1 MVLDILGVIKRL
13 FSLSSYNLTFQLFIL
28 NLVILFLGLVFLS
41 YFNYYLIQ
49 NDKFIDNR
57 DQAIKLNLSNIT
69 KYLENTSILRVP
81 IFQYDYRCRYLQD
94 IDAYKESCNLVDNTN
109 PIELS
114 EPELEKFTTEQF
126 IFQNFGD
133 KDFNTIIYNEN
144 WIKIA
149 DSSNLFLSTDVA
161 EVNLSETIE
170 NIVDFP
176 NFFENI
182 YINNFNHIN
191 NYILVNKFNKNLDK
205 NVHEIILI
213 IDTIK
218 DKQQLV
224 KTFKDEDNNIT
235 RILTAPI
242 IQDNKV
248 YGVVL
253 IKYKLLINN
262 NELARQSLNF
272 FNFFLLFILV
282 TILLS
287 FIFLRGLITPLKQLT
302 KITVLERDKTNKKKL
317 IYPLRT
323 DEIGILSTQI
333 QLMSNELKS
342 QINQLEKFS
351 SDVAHELKNPLTA
364 IKSSIELLTSKNLS
378 EENKTILMHNFNK
391 DIDRMN
397 KLISDIS
404 YFSKTIAEIETENF
418 ELINVN
424 KFLKENFSK
433 HTTNKKNIKIL
444 LQTDNNK
451 NLVLL
456 NKDKFLQVILNLI
469 DNSISIAENNSN
481 ILITSNKKNE
491 NSVEIRIY
499 DQGKGIDF
507 KEKNKIFNRFY
518 TDRID
523 DRDQHSG
530 LGLSISYEIIN
541 SFNGSIELTESDNL
555 NFSGACFLIKL
566 PLKNGNNHKGYNN
579 ERRFQS

>member
-1 MVLDILGVIKRL
+1 MALDILGVIKRL
-13 FSLSSYNLTFQLFIL
+13 FSLSSYNLTFQLIIL
-28 NLVILFLGLVFLS
+28 NLIIVFLGLVFLS
-41 YFNYYLIQ
+41 YFNFNLIQ
-49 NDKFIDNR
+49 NNKFIDNR
-57 DQAIKLNLSNIT
+57 DQSIRLNLSNIT

-94 IDAYKESCNLVDNTN
+94 IEAYKESCDLADNIN

-149 DSSNLFLSTDVA
+149 DSSNLFLSTDV
-161 EVNLSETIE
+161 EEIDLSETRE
-170 NIVDFP
+170 NIADFS
-176 NFFENI
+176 NLFEKI
-182 YINNFNHIN
+182 YINNFNYIN
-191 NYILVNKFNKNLDK
+191 NYILKNKFTKNLDK

-218 DKQQLV
+218 EKQKLV
-224 KTFKDEDNNIT
+224 KTFEDENNDIT
-235 RILTAPI
+235 RILTSPI
-242 IQDNKV
+242 IQDNNV

-253 IKYKLLINN
+253 IKYKLLLNN

-272 FNFFLLFILV
+272 FNFFLLFIVV

-287 FIFLRGLITPLKQLT
+287 FIFLRGLITPLRQIT

-317 IYPLRT
+317 IYPLRS
-323 DEIGILSTQI
+323 DEIGILSNQI

-364 IKSSIELLTSKNLS
+364 IKSSIELLTSKNITN
-378 EENKTILMHNFNK
+378 ENRTKVMNNFNK

-397 KLISDIS
+397 RLISDIS
-404 YFSKTIAEIETENF
+404 HFSKTIAEIEIENF
-418 ELINVN
+418 ELTNVN
-424 KFLKENFSK
+424 KFLKENFSEK
-433 HTTNKKNIKIL
+433 STNKKNIKIL

-469 DNSISIAENNSN
+469 DNSISIAKNNSN

-491 NSVEIRIY
+491 NCVEIKIY
-499 DQGKGIDF
+499 DQGKGIDLR
-507 KEKNKIFNRFY
+507 EKNKIFDRFY
-518 TDRID
+518 TDRIV

-541 SFNGSIELTESDNL
+541 SFNGSIELTESDKL
-555 NFSGACFLIKL
+555 DFRGACFLIKL
-566 PLKNGNNHKGYNN
+566 PLK
-579 ERRFQS
+579 S

>member
-13 FSLSSYNLTFQLFIL
+13 FSFSSYNLTFQLIIL
-28 NLVILFLGLVFLS
+28 NLIIVFFGLVFLS
-41 YFNYYLIQ
+41 YFNFNLIQ
-49 NDKFIDNR
+49 NNKFIDNR
-57 DQAIKLNLSNIT
+57 DQSIRLNLSNIT

-94 IDAYKESCNLVDNTN
+94 IEAYKESCNLADNTN

-133 KDFNTIIYNEN
+133 KDFNTVIYNEN

-149 DSSNLFLSTDVA
+149 DSSNLFLSTDV
-161 EVNLSETIE
+161 EEIDLSETPQ
-170 NIVDFP
+170 NIVDFS
-176 NFFENI
+176 NFFEKI

-191 NYILVNKFNKNLDK
+191 NYILTNKFNKNLDK

-218 DKQQLV
+218 EKQKLV
-224 KTFKDEDNNIT
+224 KTFEDENNDIT
-235 RILTAPI
+235 RIVTSPI
-242 IQDNKV
+242 IQDKNV

-253 IKYKLLINN
+253 IKYKLLLNN

-272 FNFFLLFILV
+272 FKFFLLFIVV

-287 FIFLRGLITPLKQLT
+287 FIFLRGLITPLRQLT

-317 IYPLRT
+317 IYPLRS
-323 DEIGILSTQI
+323 DEIGILSNQI

-364 IKSSIELLTSKNLS
+364 IKSSIELLTSKKITK
-378 EENKTILMHNFNK
+378 ENRSKLINNFNK

-404 YFSKTIAEIETENF
+404 HFSKTIAEIEIENF
-418 ELINVN
+418 ELTNVN
-424 KFLKENFSK
+424 KFLQENFGEKSA
-433 HTTNKKNIKIL
+433 NKKNIKIL
-444 LQTDNNK
+444 LQTDTNK

-469 DNSISIAENNSN
+469 DNSISIAKNNSN

-491 NSVEIRIY
+491 NCVEIKIY
-499 DQGKGIDF
+499 DQGKGIDL
-507 KEKNKIFNRFY
+507 KEKNKIFGRFY
-518 TDRID
+518 TDRIV

-541 SFNGSIELTESDNL
+541 SFNGSIELTESDKL
-555 NFSGACFLIKL
+555 GFRGACFLIKL
-566 PLKNGNNHKGYNN
+566 PLKSQNNRKGI
-579 ERRFQS
+579 Q

>member
-13 FSLSSYNLTFQLFIL
+13 FVLSSYNLTFQLIIL
-28 NLVILFLGLVFLS
+28 NLIILFLGLVFLG
-41 YFNYYLIQ
+41 YFNFNLIQ
-49 NDKFIDNR
+49 NSKFIENR
-57 DQAIKLNLSNIT
+57 DQSIKLNLSNT
-69 KYLENTSILRVP
+69 AKYLENTSILRVP
-81 IFQYDYRCRYLQD
+81 IFQYDYRCRYLED
-94 IDAYKESCNLVDNTN
+94 IDTYKESCDIADNTN

-126 IFQNFGD
+126 IFQNFSD
-133 KDFNTIIYNEN
+133 KDFNISIYNEN
-144 WIKIA
+144 LIKIV
-149 DSSNLFLSTDVA
+149 DSSNSFVSTDV
-161 EVNLSETIE
+161 EEINLYETSE
-170 NIVDFP
+170 NIVGFFD
-176 NFFENI
+176 FFENI

-191 NYILVNKFNKNLDK
+191 NSIIANKFSKNLDK
-205 NVHEIILI
+205 NVHEITLI

-218 DKQQLV
+218 IKQQLV
-224 KTFKDEDNNIT
+224 KTFKDDNNILN
-235 RILTAPI
+235 RILTSPI
-242 IQDNKV
+242 IEDNKV

-253 IKYKLLINN
+253 IKYKLIINN

-287 FIFLRGLITPLKQLT
+287 FIFLRGLISPLKQLT

-317 IYPLRT
+317 IYPLRL
-323 DEIGILSTQI
+323 DEIGILSNQI
-333 QLMSNELKS
+333 QLMSKELKS

-364 IKSSIELLTSKNLS
+364 IKSSIELLTSKNIS
-378 EENKTILMHNFNK
+378 EKNRSKLMNNFNK

-404 YFSKTIAEIETENF
+404 HFSKTIAEIEIENF
-418 ELINVN
+418 ELINLN
-424 KFLKENFSK
+424 KFLKEYFSEYSS
-433 HTTNKKNIKIL
+433 NNKNIQIL
-444 LQTDNNK
+444 IQTDNNN

-456 NKDKFLQVILNLI
+456 NKDKFLQVIINLI
-469 DNSISIAENNSN
+469 DNSISVAENNSN

-491 NSVEIRIY
+491 NCVEIKIY
-499 DQGKGIDF
+499 DQGKGIDL
-507 KEKNKIFNRFY
+507 KDKNKIFERFY

-541 SFNGSIELTESDNL
+541 SFNGSIELTESDKL
-555 NFSGACFLIKL
+555 DFRGACFLVKL
-566 PLKNGNNHKGYNN
+566 PLKSKNNHK
-579 ERRFQS
+579 RIQS

>member
-1 MVLDILGVIKRL
+1 MIKRL
-13 FSLSSYNLTFQLFIL
+13 FSLSSYNLTFQLIIL
-28 NLVILFLGLVFLS
+28 NLIIVFLGLVFLS
-41 YFNYYLIQ
+41 YFNFNLIQ
-49 NDKFIDNR
+49 NNKFIDNR
-57 DQAIKLNLSNIT
+57 DQSIRLNLSNIT

-94 IDAYKESCNLVDNTN
+94 IEAYKESCDLADNIN

-149 DSSNLFLSTDVA
+149 DSSNLFLSTDV
-161 EVNLSETIE
+161 EEIDLSETRE
-170 NIVDFP
+170 NIADFS
-176 NFFENI
+176 NLFEKI
-182 YINNFNHIN
+182 YINNFNYIN
-191 NYILVNKFNKNLDK
+191 NYILKNKFTKNLDK

-218 DKQQLV
+218 EKQKLV
-224 KTFKDEDNNIT
+224 KTFEDENNDIT
-235 RILTAPI
+235 RILTSPI
-242 IQDNKV
+242 IQDNNV

-253 IKYKLLINN
+253 IKYKLLLNN

-272 FNFFLLFILV
+272 FNFFLLFIVV

-287 FIFLRGLITPLKQLT
+287 FIFLRGLIIPLRLLT

-317 IYPLRT
+317 IYPLRS
-323 DEIGILSTQI
+323 DEIGILSNQI

-364 IKSSIELLTSKNLS
+364 IKSSIELLTSKNITN
-378 EENKTILMHNFNK
+378 ENRNKVMNNFNK

-397 KLISDIS
+397 RLISDIS
-404 YFSKTIAEIETENF
+404 HFSKTIAEIEIENF
-418 ELINVN
+418 ELTNVN
-424 KFLKENFSK
+424 KFLKENFSEK
-433 HTTNKKNIKIL
+433 STNKKNIKIL

-469 DNSISIAENNSN
+469 DNSISIAKNNSN
-481 ILITSNKKNE
+481 ILITSNKRNE
-491 NSVEIRIY
+491 NCVEIKIY

-507 KEKNKIFNRFY
+507 KEKNKIFDRFY

-523 DRDQHSG
+523 DRDKHSG

-541 SFNGSIELTESDNL
+541 SFNGSIELTESDKL
-555 NFSGACFLIKL
+555 DFRGACFLIKL
-566 PLKNGNNHKGYNN
+566 PLKSQNNHKGI
-579 ERRFQS
+579 QS

>member
-1 MVLDILGVIKRL
+1 MALDILGVIKRL
-13 FSLSSYNLTFQLFIL
+13 FTLSSYNLTFQLIII
-28 NLVILFLGLVFLS
+28 NLIIVFLGLVFLS
-41 YFNYYLIQ
+41 YFNFNLIQ
-49 NDKFIDNR
+49 NNKFIDDR
-57 DQAIKLNLSNIT
+57 DQSIRLNLSNIT

-94 IDAYKESCNLVDNTN
+94 IEAYKESCDLADNIN

-149 DSSNLFLSTDVA
+149 DSSNLFLSTDV
-161 EVNLSETIE
+161 EEIDLSETRE
-170 NIVDFP
+170 NIADFS
-176 NFFENI
+176 NLFEKI
-182 YINNFNHIN
+182 YINNFNYIN
-191 NYILVNKFNKNLDK
+191 KYILKNKFNKNLDK
-205 NVHEIILI
+205 NVHEIILV

-218 DKQQLV
+218 EKQKLV
-224 KTFKDEDNNIT
+224 KTFEDENNDIT
-235 RILTAPI
+235 RILTSPI
-242 IQDNKV
+242 IQDNNV

-253 IKYKLLINN
+253 IKYKLLLNN

-272 FNFFLLFILV
+272 FNFFLLFIVV

-287 FIFLRGLITPLKQLT
+287 FIFLRGLITPIRQIT

-317 IYPLRT
+317 IYPLRS
-323 DEIGILSTQI
+323 DEIGILSNQI

-364 IKSSIELLTSKNLS
+364 IKSSIELLTSKNIAN
-378 EENKTILMHNFNK
+378 ENRTKVMNNFNK

-397 KLISDIS
+397 RLISDIS
-404 YFSKTIAEIETENF
+404 HFSKTIAEIEIENF
-418 ELINVN
+418 ELTNVN
-424 KFLKENFSK
+424 KFLKENFSEK
-433 HTTNKKNIKIL
+433 STNKKNIKIL

-469 DNSISIAENNSN
+469 DNSISIAKNNSN

-491 NSVEIRIY
+491 NCVEIKIY
-499 DQGKGIDF
+499 DQGKGIDL
-507 KEKNKIFNRFY
+507 KEKNKIFDRFY

-523 DRDQHSG
+523 DRDKHSG

-541 SFNGSIELTESDNL
+541 SFNGSIELTESDKL
-555 NFSGACFLIKL
+555 DFRGACFLIKL
-566 PLKNGNNHKGYNN
+566 PLK
-579 ERRFQS
+579 S

>member
-1 MVLDILGVIKRL
+1 MALDILGVIKRL
-13 FSLSSYNLTFQLFIL
+13 FTLSSYNLTFQLIII
-28 NLVILFLGLVFLS
+28 NLIIVFLGLVFLS
-41 YFNYYLIQ
+41 YFNFNLIQ
-49 NDKFIDNR
+49 NNKFIDDR
-57 DQAIKLNLSNIT
+57 DQSIRLNLSNIT

-94 IDAYKESCNLVDNTN
+94 IEAYNESCDLADNIN

-149 DSSNLFLSTDVA
+149 DSSNLFLSTDV
-161 EVNLSETIE
+161 EEIDLSETRE
-170 NIVDFP
+170 NIADFS
-176 NFFENI
+176 NLFEKI
-182 YINNFNHIN
+182 YINNFNYIN
-191 NYILVNKFNKNLDK
+191 NYILKNKFNKNLDK
-205 NVHEIILI
+205 NVHEIILV

-218 DKQQLV
+218 EKQKLV
-224 KTFKDEDNNIT
+224 KTFEDENNDIT
-235 RILTAPI
+235 RILTSPI
-242 IQDNKV
+242 IQDNNV

-253 IKYKLLINN
+253 IKYKLLLNN

-287 FIFLRGLITPLKQLT
+287 FIFLRGLITPIRQIT

-317 IYPLRT
+317 IYPLRS
-323 DEIGILSTQI
+323 DEIGILSNQI

-364 IKSSIELLTSKNLS
+364 IKSSIELLTSKNITN
-378 EENKTILMHNFNK
+378 ENRTKVMNNFNK

-397 KLISDIS
+397 RLISDIS
-404 YFSKTIAEIETENF
+404 HFSKTIAEIEIENF
-418 ELINVN
+418 ELTNVN
-424 KFLKENFSK
+424 KFLKENFSEK
-433 HTTNKKNIKIL
+433 STNKKNIKIL

-469 DNSISIAENNSN
+469 DNSISIAKNNSN

-491 NSVEIRIY
+491 NCVEIKIY
-499 DQGKGIDF
+499 DQGKGIDL
-507 KEKNKIFNRFY
+507 KEKNKIFDRFY

-523 DRDQHSG
+523 DRDKHSG

-541 SFNGSIELTESDNL
+541 SFNGSVELTESDKL
-555 NFSGACFLIKL
+555 DFRGACFLIKL
-566 PLKNGNNHKGYNN
+566 PLK
-579 ERRFQS
+579 S

>member
-13 FSLSSYNLTFQLFIL
+13 FSLSSYNLTFQLIIL
-28 NLVILFLGLVFLS
+28 NLIIVFLGLVFLS
-41 YFNYYLIQ
+41 YFNFNLIQ
-49 NDKFIDNR
+49 NNKFIDNR
-57 DQAIKLNLSNIT
+57 DQSIRLNLSNIT

-94 IDAYKESCNLVDNTN
+94 IEAYKESCDLADNIN

-149 DSSNLFLSTDVA
+149 DSSNLFLSTDV
-161 EVNLSETIE
+161 EEIDLSETRE
-170 NIVDFP
+170 NIADFS
-176 NFFENI
+176 NLFEKI
-182 YINNFNHIN
+182 YINNFNYIN
-191 NYILVNKFNKNLDK
+191 NYILKNKFTKNLDK

-218 DKQQLV
+218 EKQKLV
-224 KTFKDEDNNIT
+224 KTFEDENNDIT
-235 RILTAPI
+235 RILTSPI
-242 IQDNKV
+242 IQDNNV

-253 IKYKLLINN
+253 IKYKLLLNN

-272 FNFFLLFILV
+272 FNFFLLFIVV

-287 FIFLRGLITPLKQLT
+287 FIFLRGLITPLRQLT

-317 IYPLRT
+317 IYPLRS
-323 DEIGILSTQI
+323 DEIGILSNQI

-364 IKSSIELLTSKNLS
+364 IKSSIELLTSKNITN
-378 EENKTILMHNFNK
+378 ENRTKVMNNFNK

-397 KLISDIS
+397 RLISDIS
-404 YFSKTIAEIETENF
+404 HFSKTIAEIEIENF
-418 ELINVN
+418 ELTNVN
-424 KFLKENFSK
+424 KFLKENFSEK
-433 HTTNKKNIKIL
+433 STNKKNIKIL

-469 DNSISIAENNSN
+469 DNSISIAKNNSN

-491 NSVEIRIY
+491 NCVEIKIY
-499 DQGKGIDF
+499 DQGKGIDLR
-507 KEKNKIFNRFY
+507 EKNKIFDRFY
-518 TDRID
+518 TDRIV

-541 SFNGSIELTESDNL
+541 SFNGSIELTESDKL
-555 NFSGACFLIKL
+555 DFRGACFLIKL
-566 PLKNGNNHKGYNN
+566 PLK
-579 ERRFQS
+579 S

>member
-13 FSLSSYNLTFQLFIL
+13 FTLSSYNLTFQLIII
-28 NLVILFLGLVFLS
+28 NLIIVFLGLVFLS
-41 YFNYYLIQ
+41 YFNFNLIQ
-49 NDKFIDNR
+49 NNKFIDNR
-57 DQAIKLNLSNIT
+57 DQSIRLNLSNIT

-94 IDAYKESCNLVDNTN
+94 IEAYKESCDLADNIN

-149 DSSNLFLSTDVA
+149 DSSNLFLSTDV
-161 EVNLSETIE
+161 EEIDLSETRE
-170 NIVDFP
+170 NIVDFS
-176 NFFENI
+176 NFLEKI
-182 YINNFNHIN
+182 YINNFNYIN
-191 NYILVNKFNKNLDK
+191 NYILENKFTKNLDK

-218 DKQQLV
+218 EKQKLV
-224 KTFKDEDNNIT
+224 KTFEDENNDIT
-235 RILTAPI
+235 RILTSPI
-242 IQDNKV
+242 IQDNNV

-253 IKYKLLINN
+253 IKYKLLLNN

-287 FIFLRGLITPLKQLT
+287 FIFLRGLITPLRQLT

-317 IYPLRT
+317 IYPLRS
-323 DEIGILSTQI
+323 DEIGILSNQI

-364 IKSSIELLTSKNLS
+364 IKSSIELLTSKNITN
-378 EENKTILMHNFNK
+378 ENRTKVMNNFNK

-397 KLISDIS
+397 RLISDIS
-404 YFSKTIAEIETENF
+404 HFSKTIAEIEIENF
-418 ELINVN
+418 ELTNIN
-424 KFLKENFSK
+424 KFLKENFGEKS
-433 HTTNKKNIKIL
+433 TNKKNIKIL

-469 DNSISIAENNSN
+469 DNSISIAKNNSN
-481 ILITSNKKNE
+481 ILITSNKRNE
-491 NSVEIRIY
+491 NCVEIKIY

-507 KEKNKIFNRFY
+507 KEKNKIFDRFY

-523 DRDQHSG
+523 DRDKHSG

-541 SFNGSIELTESDNL
+541 SFNGSIELTESDKL
-555 NFSGACFLIKL
+555 DFRGACFLIKL
-566 PLKNGNNHKGYNN
+566 PLKK
-579 ERRFQS
+579 SK

>member
-13 FSLSSYNLTFQLFIL
+13 FSLSSYNLTFQLIIL
-28 NLVILFLGLVFLS
+28 NLIIVFLGLVFLS
-41 YFNYYLIQ
+41 YFNFNLIQ
-49 NDKFIDNR
+49 NNKFIDNR
-57 DQAIKLNLSNIT
+57 DQSIRLNLSNIT

-94 IDAYKESCNLVDNTN
+94 IEAYKESCDLADNIN

-149 DSSNLFLSTDVA
+149 DSSNLFLSTDV
-161 EVNLSETIE
+161 EEIDLSETLE
-170 NIVDFP
+170 NIADFS
-176 NFFENI
+176 NFFEKI
-182 YINNFNHIN
+182 YINNFNYIN
-191 NYILVNKFNKNLDK
+191 NYILKNKFTKNLDK

-218 DKQQLV
+218 EKQKLV
-224 KTFKDEDNNIT
+224 KTFEDENNDIT
-235 RILTAPI
+235 RILTSPI
-242 IQDNKV
+242 IQDNNV

-253 IKYKLLINN
+253 IKYKLLLNN

-287 FIFLRGLITPLKQLT
+287 FIFLRGLITPLRQIT

-317 IYPLRT
+317 IYPLRS
-323 DEIGILSTQI
+323 DEIGILSNQI

-364 IKSSIELLTSKNLS
+364 IKSSIELLTSKNITKEDRS
-378 EENKTILMHNFNK
+378 KLMNNFNK

-404 YFSKTIAEIETENF
+404 HFSKTIAEIEIENF
-418 ELINVN
+418 ELTNVN
-424 KFLKENFSK
+424 KFLKENFSEK
-433 HTTNKKNIKIL
+433 STNKKNIKIL

-469 DNSISIAENNSN
+469 DNSISIAKNNSN

-491 NSVEIRIY
+491 NCVEIKIY
-499 DQGKGIDF
+499 DQGKGIDL
-507 KEKNKIFNRFY
+507 KEKNKIFDRFY

-523 DRDQHSG
+523 DRDKHSG

-541 SFNGSIELTESDNL
+541 SFNGSIELTESDKL
-555 NFSGACFLIKL
+555 DFRGACFLIKL
-566 PLKNGNNHKGYNN
+566 PLK
-579 ERRFQS
+579 S

>member
-1 MVLDILGVIKRL
+1 MALDILGVIKRL
-13 FSLSSYNLTFQLFIL
+13 FNLSSYNLTFQLIIL
-28 NLVILFLGLVFLS
+28 NLIIVFLGLVFLS
-41 YFNYYLIQ
+41 YFNFNLIQ
-49 NDKFIDNR
+49 NNKFIDNR
-57 DQAIKLNLSNIT
+57 DQTIRLNLSNIA

-94 IDAYKESCNLVDNTN
+94 IDTYKESCNLVDNTN

-149 DSSNLFLSTDVA
+149 DSTNLFLRTDV
-161 EVNLSETIE
+161 EEINLSETSE

-182 YINNFNHIN
+182 YINNFNRIN
-191 NYILVNKFNKNLDK
+191 NYILANKFNKNLDK

-213 IDTIK
+213 IETIK

-224 KTFKDEDNNIT
+224 KSFRDENNDIT
-235 RILTAPI
+235 KILTAPI

-287 FIFLRGLITPLKQLT
+287 FIFLRSLITPLKQLT
-302 KITVLERDKTNKKKL
+302 KITVLERDKTNKNKL
-317 IYPLRT
+317 MYPVRL
-323 DEIGILSTQI
+323 DEIGILSNQI

-364 IKSSIELLTSKNLS
+364 IKSSIELLTSKNMNEKNRLTLI
-378 EENKTILMHNFNK
+378 NNFNK

-404 YFSKTIAEIETENF
+404 HFSKTIAEIEIENF

-424 KFLKENFSK
+424 KFLKENFGEHS
-433 HTTNKKNIKIL
+433 TNKKNIKIFT
-444 LQTDNNK
+444 QTDNNK

-456 NKDKFLQVILNLI
+456 NKDKFLQVMLNLI
-469 DNSISIAENNSN
+469 DNSISIAQNNSN
-481 ILITSNKKNE
+481 VLITSNKKNE
-491 NSVEIRIY
+491 NCVEIKIY
-499 DQGKGIDF
+499 DQGMGIDL
-507 KEKNKIFNRFY
+507 KEKNKIFDRFY
-518 TDRID
+518 TDRIN

-555 NFSGACFLIKL
+555 NFSGACFLVKL
-566 PLKNGNNHKGYNN
+566 PLKK
-579 ERRFQS
+579 

>member
-1 MVLDILGVIKRL
+1 MALDILGVIKRL
-13 FSLSSYNLTFQLFIL
+13 FTLSSYNLTFQLIII
-28 NLVILFLGLVFLS
+28 NLIIVFLGLVFLS
-41 YFNYYLIQ
+41 YFNFNLIQ
-49 NDKFIDNR
+49 NNKFIDNR
-57 DQAIKLNLSNIT
+57 DQSIRLNLSNIT

-94 IDAYKESCNLVDNTN
+94 IEAYKESCDLADNIN

-149 DSSNLFLSTDVA
+149 DSSNLFLSTDV
-161 EVNLSETIE
+161 EEIDLSETRE
-170 NIVDFP
+170 NIADFS
-176 NFFENI
+176 NLFEKI
-182 YINNFNHIN
+182 YINNFNYIN
-191 NYILVNKFNKNLDK
+191 NYILKNKFTKNLDK

-218 DKQQLV
+218 EKQKLV
-224 KTFKDEDNNIT
+224 KTFEDENNDIT
-235 RILTAPI
+235 RILTSPI
-242 IQDNKV
+242 IQDNNV

-253 IKYKLLINN
+253 IKYKLLLNN

-272 FNFFLLFILV
+272 FNFFLLFIVV

-287 FIFLRGLITPLKQLT
+287 FIFLRGLITPLRQIT

-317 IYPLRT
+317 IYPLRS
-323 DEIGILSTQI
+323 DEIGILSNQI

-364 IKSSIELLTSKNLS
+364 IKSSIELLTSKNITN
-378 EENKTILMHNFNK
+378 ENRTKVMNNFNK

-397 KLISDIS
+397 RLISDIS
-404 YFSKTIAEIETENF
+404 HFSKTIAEIEIENF
-418 ELINVN
+418 ELTNVN
-424 KFLKENFSK
+424 KFLKENFGEKS
-433 HTTNKKNIKIL
+433 TNKKNIKIL

-469 DNSISIAENNSN
+469 DNSISIAKNNSN
-481 ILITSNKKNE
+481 ILITSNKRNE
-491 NSVEIRIY
+491 NCVEIKIY

-507 KEKNKIFNRFY
+507 KEKNKIFDRFY

-523 DRDQHSG
+523 DRDKHSG

-541 SFNGSIELTESDNL
+541 SFNGSIELTESDKL
-555 NFSGACFLIKL
+555 DFRGACFLIKL
-566 PLKNGNNHKGYNN
+566 PLK
-579 ERRFQS
+579 S

>member
-13 FSLSSYNLTFQLFIL
+13 FSLSSYNLTFQLVIL
-28 NLVILFLGLVFLS
+28 NLIILFLGLVFLS
-41 YFNYYLIQ
+41 YFNFYLIQ
-49 NDKFIDNR
+49 NNKFIENR
-57 DQAIKLNLSNIT
+57 DQSIRLNLSNIA

-81 IFQYDYRCRYLQD
+81 IFQYDYRCRYLQE
-94 IDAYKESCNLVDNTN
+94 IDAYKNSCNLEDNIN

-133 KDFNTIIYNEN
+133 KDYNTIIYNEN

-149 DSSNLFLSTDVA
+149 DSSNLFLSTDVE
-161 EVNLSETIE
+161 EVNLSETSE
-170 NIVDFP
+170 NNYDFP
-176 NFFENI
+176 NIFENI
-182 YINNFNHIN
+182 YVKNFNHIN
-191 NYILVNKFNKNLDK
+191 NYILANKFNKNLDK

-218 DKQQLV
+218 NKQHLV
-224 KTFKDEDNNIT
+224 KTFKDENNDIT

-242 IQDNKV
+242 IQDNNI

-262 NELARQSLNF
+262 NELARQSLSF
-272 FNFFLLFILV
+272 FNFFLLFIVV

-287 FIFLRGLITPLKQLT
+287 FIFMRSLITPLKQLT

-317 IYPLRT
+317 IYPLRS
-323 DEIGILSTQI
+323 DEIGILSNQI

-364 IKSSIELLTSKNLS
+364 IKSSIELLTSKNITK
-378 EENKTILMHNFNK
+378 ENKSKLMNNFNK

-404 YFSKTIAEIETENF
+404 HFSKTIAEIEIENF

-424 KFLKENFSK
+424 KFLKENFDEHS
-433 HTTNKKNIKIL
+433 TNKKNIKIL
-444 LQTDNNK
+444 LQTDKNK
-451 NLVLL
+451 SLALL

-469 DNSISIAENNSN
+469 DNSISIAKNNSK
-481 ILITSNKKNE
+481 ILITSNKKNQ
-491 NSVEIRIY
+491 NFVEIKIY
-499 DQGKGIDF
+499 DQGKGVDL
-507 KEKNKIFNRFY
+507 KEKNKIFERFY

-555 NFSGACFLIKL
+555 DFRGACFLIKL
-566 PLKNGNNHKGYNN
+566 PLKRYHNHK
-579 ERRFQS
+579 RIK

>member
-13 FSLSSYNLTFQLFIL
+13 FSLSSYNLTFQLIIL
-28 NLVILFLGLVFLS
+28 NLIIVFLGLVFLS
-41 YFNYYLIQ
+41 YFNFNLIQ
-49 NDKFIDNR
+49 NNKFIDNR
-57 DQAIKLNLSNIT
+57 DQSIRLNLSNIT

-94 IDAYKESCNLVDNTN
+94 IEAYKESCDLADNIN

-149 DSSNLFLSTDVA
+149 DSSNLFLSTDV
-161 EVNLSETIE
+161 EEIDLSETLE
-170 NIVDFP
+170 NIADFS
-176 NFFENI
+176 NFFEKI
-182 YINNFNHIN
+182 YINNFNYIN
-191 NYILVNKFNKNLDK
+191 NYILKNKFTKNLDK

-218 DKQQLV
+218 EKQKLV
-224 KTFKDEDNNIT
+224 KTFKDENNDIT
-235 RILTAPI
+235 RILTSPI
-242 IQDNKV
+242 IQDNNV

-253 IKYKLLINN
+253 IKYKLLLNN

-272 FNFFLLFILV
+272 FNFFLLFIVV

-287 FIFLRGLITPLKQLT
+287 FIFLRGLITPLRQLT

-317 IYPLRT
+317 IYPLRS
-323 DEIGILSTQI
+323 DEIGILSNQI

-364 IKSSIELLTSKNLS
+364 IKSSIELLTSKNITK
-378 EENKTILMHNFNK
+378 ENRSKLMNNFNK

-404 YFSKTIAEIETENF
+404 HFSKTIAEIEIENF
-418 ELINVN
+418 ELTNVN
-424 KFLKENFSK
+424 KFLKENFGEKS
-433 HTTNKKNIKIL
+433 TNKKNIKIL

-469 DNSISIAENNSN
+469 DNSISIAKNNSN

-491 NSVEIRIY
+491 NCVEIKIY
-499 DQGKGIDF
+499 DQGKGIDL
-507 KEKNKIFNRFY
+507 KEKNKIFDRFY

-523 DRDQHSG
+523 DRDKHSG

-541 SFNGSIELTESDNL
+541 SFNGSIELTESDKL
-555 NFSGACFLIKL
+555 DFRGACFLIKL
-566 PLKNGNNHKGYNN
+566 PLKSQNNHKGI
-579 ERRFQS
+579 QS

>member
-1 MVLDILGVIKRL
+1 MALDILGVIKRL
-13 FSLSSYNLTFQLFIL
+13 FTLSSYNLTFQLIII
-28 NLVILFLGLVFLS
+28 NLIIVFLGLVFLS
-41 YFNYYLIQ
+41 YFNFNLIQ
-49 NDKFIDNR
+49 NNKFIDNR
-57 DQAIKLNLSNIT
+57 DQSIRLNLSNIT

-94 IDAYKESCNLVDNTN
+94 IEAYKESCDLADNIN

-149 DSSNLFLSTDVA
+149 DSSNLFLSTDV
-161 EVNLSETIE
+161 EEIDLSETRE
-170 NIVDFP
+170 NIADFS
-176 NFFENI
+176 NLFEKI
-182 YINNFNHIN
+182 YINNFNYIN
-191 NYILVNKFNKNLDK
+191 NYILKNKFTKNLDK

-218 DKQQLV
+218 EKQKLV
-224 KTFKDEDNNIT
+224 KTFEDENNDIT
-235 RILTAPI
+235 RILTSPI
-242 IQDNKV
+242 IQDNNV

-253 IKYKLLINN
+253 IKYKLLLNN

-287 FIFLRGLITPLKQLT
+287 FIFLRGLITPLRQIT

-317 IYPLRT
+317 IYPLRS
-323 DEIGILSTQI
+323 DEIGILSNQI

-364 IKSSIELLTSKNLS
+364 IKSSIELLTSKNITKEDRS
-378 EENKTILMHNFNK
+378 KLMNNFNK

-404 YFSKTIAEIETENF
+404 HFSKTIAEIEIENF
-418 ELINVN
+418 ELTNVN
-424 KFLKENFSK
+424 KFLKENFGEKS
-433 HTTNKKNIKIL
+433 TNKKNIKIL

-469 DNSISIAENNSN
+469 DNSISIAKNNSN
-481 ILITSNKKNE
+481 ILITSNKRNE
-491 NSVEIRIY
+491 NCVEIKIY

-507 KEKNKIFNRFY
+507 KEKNKIFDRFY

-523 DRDQHSG
+523 DRDKHSG

-541 SFNGSIELTESDNL
+541 SFNGSIELTESDKL
-555 NFSGACFLIKL
+555 DFRGACFLIKL
-566 PLKNGNNHKGYNN
+566 PLKSQNNHKGI
-579 ERRFQS
+579 QS

>member
-13 FSLSSYNLTFQLFIL
+13 FTLSSYNLTFQLIII
-28 NLVILFLGLVFLS
+28 NLIIVFLGLVFLS
-41 YFNYYLIQ
+41 YFNFNLIQ
-49 NDKFIDNR
+49 NNKFIDNR
-57 DQAIKLNLSNIT
+57 DQSIRLNLSNIT

-94 IDAYKESCNLVDNTN
+94 IEAYKESCDLADNIN

-149 DSSNLFLSTDVA
+149 DSSNLFLSTDV
-161 EVNLSETIE
+161 EEIDLSETRE
-170 NIVDFP
+170 NIADFS
-176 NFFENI
+176 NLFEKI
-182 YINNFNHIN
+182 YINNFNYIN
-191 NYILVNKFNKNLDK
+191 NYILKNKFTKNLDK

-218 DKQQLV
+218 EKQKLV
-224 KTFKDEDNNIT
+224 KTFEDENNDIT
-235 RILTAPI
+235 RILTSPI
-242 IQDNKV
+242 IQDNNV

-253 IKYKLLINN
+253 IKYKLLLNN

-272 FNFFLLFILV
+272 FNFFLLFIVV

-287 FIFLRGLITPLKQLT
+287 FIFLRGLITPLRQLT

-317 IYPLRT
+317 IYPLRS
-323 DEIGILSTQI
+323 DEIGILSNQI

-364 IKSSIELLTSKNLS
+364 IKSSIELLTSKNITKEDRS
-378 EENKTILMHNFNK
+378 KLMNNFNK

-404 YFSKTIAEIETENF
+404 HFSKTIAEIEIENF
-418 ELINVN
+418 ELTNVN
-424 KFLKENFSK
+424 KFLKENFSEK
-433 HTTNKKNIKIL
+433 STNKKNIKIL

-469 DNSISIAENNSN
+469 DNSISIAKNNSN
-481 ILITSNKKNE
+481 ILITSNKRNE
-491 NSVEIRIY
+491 NCVEIKIY

-507 KEKNKIFNRFY
+507 KEKNKIFDRFY

-523 DRDQHSG
+523 DRDKHSG

-541 SFNGSIELTESDNL
+541 SFNGSIELTESDKL
-555 NFSGACFLIKL
+555 DFRGACFLIKL
-566 PLKNGNNHKGYNN
+566 PLK
-579 ERRFQS
+579 S

>member
-1 MVLDILGVIKRL
+1 
-13 FSLSSYNLTFQLFIL
+13 
-28 NLVILFLGLVFLS
+28 
-41 YFNYYLIQ
+41 
-49 NDKFIDNR
+49 
-57 DQAIKLNLSNIT
+57 
-69 KYLENTSILRVP
+69 VP

-94 IDAYKESCNLVDNTN
+94 IEAYKESCDLADNIN

-149 DSSNLFLSTDVA
+149 DSSNLFLSTDV
-161 EVNLSETIE
+161 EEIDLSETRE
-170 NIVDFP
+170 NIADFS
-176 NFFENI
+176 NLFEKI
-182 YINNFNHIN
+182 YIKNFNYIN
-191 NYILVNKFNKNLDK
+191 NYILKNKFNKNLDK

-218 DKQQLV
+218 EKQKLV
-224 KTFKDEDNNIT
+224 KTFEDENNDIT
-235 RILTAPI
+235 RILTSPI
-242 IQDNKV
+242 IQDNNV

-253 IKYKLLINN
+253 IKYKLLLNN

-287 FIFLRGLITPLKQLT
+287 FIFLRGLITPLRQIT

-317 IYPLRT
+317 IYPLRL
-323 DEIGILSTQI
+323 DEIGILSNQI

-364 IKSSIELLTSKNLS
+364 IKSSFELLTSKNITN
-378 EENKTILMHNFNK
+378 ENRTKVMNNFNK

-404 YFSKTIAEIETENF
+404 HFSKTIAEIEIENF
-418 ELINVN
+418 GEKL
-424 KFLKENFSK
+424 
-433 HTTNKKNIKIL
+433 TNKKNIKIL

-469 DNSISIAENNSN
+469 DNSISIAKNDSN

-491 NSVEIRIY
+491 NCVEIKIY
-499 DQGKGIDF
+499 DQGKGIDLT
-507 KEKNKIFNRFY
+507 EKNKIFDRFY
-518 TDRID
+518 TDRIV

-541 SFNGSIELTESDNL
+541 SFNGSIELTESDK
-555 NFSGACFLIKL
+555 FDFRGACFLIKL
-566 PLKNGNNHKGYNN
+566 PLKK
-579 ERRFQS
+579 SK

>member
-1 MVLDILGVIKRL
+1 MIKRL
-13 FSLSSYNLTFQLFIL
+13 FSLSSYNLTFQLIIL
-28 NLVILFLGLVFLS
+28 NLIIVFLGLIFLS
-41 YFNYYLIQ
+41 YFNFYLIQ
-49 NDKFIDNR
+49 NNKFLDNR
-57 DQAIKLNLSNIT
+57 DQSIKLNLSNIT

-94 IDAYKESCNLVDNTN
+94 IEVYKESCDLVDNIN

-133 KDFNTIIYNEN
+133 KDFNTVIYNEN

-149 DSSNLFLSTDVA
+149 DSSNLFLSTDV
-161 EVNLSETIE
+161 EEIDLSETRE
-170 NIVDFP
+170 KIVDFS
-176 NFFENI
+176 NFFEKI

-191 NYILVNKFNKNLDK
+191 NYILGNRFNKNLDK

-218 DKQQLV
+218 EKQQLV
-224 KTFKDEDNNIT
+224 KTFKDENKDIT
-235 RILTAPI
+235 RILTSPI
-242 IQDNKV
+242 IQDNNV

-253 IKYKLLINN
+253 IKYKLLLNN

-287 FIFLRGLITPLKQLT
+287 FIFLRGLITPLMQLT

-317 IYPLRT
+317 MYPLRS
-323 DEIGILSTQI
+323 DEIGILSKQI

-364 IKSSIELLTSKNLS
+364 IKSSIELLTSKNTTK
-378 EENKTILMHNFNK
+378 ENKAKLMNNFNK

-404 YFSKTIAEIETENF
+404 HFSKTIAEIEIENF
-418 ELINVN
+418 ELTNLN
-424 KFLKENFSK
+424 KFLKENFGEKSI
-433 HTTNKKNIKIL
+433 NKKNIKIL

-456 NKDKFLQVILNLI
+456 NKDKFLQVILNLL

-491 NSVEIRIY
+491 NFVEIKIY

-507 KEKNKIFNRFY
+507 KEKYKIFDRFY
-518 TDRID
+518 TDRLN

-555 NFSGACFLIKL
+555 DFQGACFLIKL
-566 PLKNGNNHKGYNN
+566 PLKKLL
-579 ERRFQS
+579 

>member
-13 FSLSSYNLTFQLFIL
+13 FSLSSYNLTFQLIIL
-28 NLVILFLGLVFLS
+28 NLIIVFLGLVFLS
-41 YFNYYLIQ
+41 YFNYNLIQ
-49 NDKFIDNR
+49 NNKFIDNR
-57 DQAIKLNLSNIT
+57 DQSIKLNLSNIT

-81 IFQYDYRCRYLQD
+81 IFQYDYRCRYLKD
-94 IDAYKESCNLVDNTN
+94 IEAYKESCDLEDNIN

-126 IFQNFGD
+126 ILQNFGD
-133 KDFNTIIYNEN
+133 KDFNTVIYNEN

-149 DSSNLFLSTDVA
+149 DSTNLFLSTDV
-161 EVNLSETIE
+161 EEIDLSETRE
-170 NIVDFP
+170 NIVDFS
-176 NFFENI
+176 NFFEKI

-191 NYILVNKFNKNLDK
+191 NYILKNKFAKNLDK

-218 DKQQLV
+218 EKQQLV
-224 KTFKDEDNNIT
+224 KTFKDENNDIT
-235 RILTAPI
+235 RILTSPI
-242 IQDNKV
+242 IKDNNV

-253 IKYKLLINN
+253 IKYKLLLNN

-272 FNFFLLFILV
+272 FNFFLSFIVV

-287 FIFLRGLITPLKQLT
+287 FIFLRGLITPLRQLT

-317 IYPLRT
+317 LYPLRS
-323 DEIGILSTQI
+323 DEIGILSNQI

-364 IKSSIELLTSKNLS
+364 IKSSIELLNNKNISK
-378 EENKTILMHNFNK
+378 ENRSKLMNNFNK

-404 YFSKTIAEIETENF
+404 HFSKTIAEIEIENF
-418 ELINVN
+418 ELTNVN
-424 KFLKENFSK
+424 EFLKEYFGEQS
-433 HTTNKKNIKIL
+433 TNKKNIKIL

-469 DNSISIAENNSN
+469 DNSISIAKNNSN

-491 NSVEIRIY
+491 NCVEIKIY

-507 KEKNKIFNRFY
+507 KEKNKIFDRFY
-518 TDRID
+518 TDRIE

-541 SFNGSIELTESDNL
+541 SFNGSIELTESDKL
-555 NFSGACFLIKL
+555 DFRGACFLIKL
-566 PLKNGNNHKGYNN
+566 PLK
-579 ERRFQS
+579 S

>member
-1 MVLDILGVIKRL
+1 MIKRL
-13 FSLSSYNLTFQLFIL
+13 FTLSSYNLTFQLIII
-28 NLVILFLGLVFLS
+28 NLIIVFLGLVFLS
-41 YFNYYLIQ
+41 YFNFNLIQ
-49 NDKFIDNR
+49 NNKFIDNR
-57 DQAIKLNLSNIT
+57 DQSIRLNLSNIT

-94 IDAYKESCNLVDNTN
+94 IEAYKESCDLADNIN

-133 KDFNTIIYNEN
+133 KDFNTVIYNEN

-149 DSSNLFLSTDVA
+149 DSSNLFLST
-161 EVNLSETIE
+161 EVEEIDLSETRE
-170 NIVDFP
+170 NIVDFS
-176 NFFENI
+176 NFFEKI
-182 YINNFNHIN
+182 YINNFNYIN
-191 NYILVNKFNKNLDK
+191 NYILKNKFTKNLDK

-218 DKQQLV
+218 EKQKLV
-224 KTFKDEDNNIT
+224 KTFEDENNDIT
-235 RILTAPI
+235 RILTSPI
-242 IQDNKV
+242 IQDNNV

-253 IKYKLLINN
+253 IKYKLLLNN

-272 FNFFLLFILV
+272 FNFFLLFIVV

-287 FIFLRGLITPLKQLT
+287 FIFLRGLITPLRQLT

-317 IYPLRT
+317 IYPLRS
-323 DEIGILSTQI
+323 DEIGILSNQI

-364 IKSSIELLTSKNLS
+364 IKSSIELLTSKNITN
-378 EENKTILMHNFNK
+378 ENRTKVMNNFNK

-397 KLISDIS
+397 RLISDIS
-404 YFSKTIAEIETENF
+404 HFSKTIAEIEIENF
-418 ELINVN
+418 ELTNVN
-424 KFLKENFSK
+424 KFLKENFSEK
-433 HTTNKKNIKIL
+433 STNKKNIKIL

-469 DNSISIAENNSN
+469 DNSISIAKNNSN
-481 ILITSNKKNE
+481 ILITSNKRNE
-491 NSVEIRIY
+491 NCVEIKIY
-499 DQGKGIDF
+499 DQGKGIDL
-507 KEKNKIFNRFY
+507 KEKNKIFDRFY

-523 DRDQHSG
+523 DRDKHSG

-541 SFNGSIELTESDNL
+541 SFNGSIELTESDKL
-555 NFSGACFLIKL
+555 DFRGACFLIKL
-566 PLKNGNNHKGYNN
+566 PLK
-579 ERRFQS
+579 S

>member
-1 MVLDILGVIKRL
+1 MVLVILGVIRRL
-13 FSLSSYNLTFQLFIL
+13 FSLSSYNLTLQLVIL
-28 NLVILFLGLVFLS
+28 NLIILFLGLVFLS
-41 YFNYYLIQ
+41 YFNFYLIQ
-49 NDKFIDNR
+49 NNKFIDNR
-57 DQAIKLNLSNIT
+57 DQSIRLNLSNIA

-81 IFQYDYRCRYLQD
+81 IFQYDYRCRYLED
-94 IDAYKESCNLVDNTN
+94 IDAFKETCNLADNIN

-114 EPELEKFTTEQF
+114 EPELEQFTTEQF
-126 IFQNFGD
+126 IFQNYGD
-133 KDFNTIIYNEN
+133 KDFNTMIYNEN

-149 DSSNLFLSTDVA
+149 DSSNLFLSTDVE
-161 EVNLSETIE
+161 EVNLSETSD
-170 NIVDFP
+170 NIFNFP

-182 YINNFNHIN
+182 YINNFNRIN
-191 NYILVNKFNKNLDK
+191 NYILSNKFDKNLDK

-218 DKQQLV
+218 DKQKLV
-224 KTFKDEDNNIT
+224 KTLKDENNYIT

-242 IQDNKV
+242 NQDNKV

-253 IKYKLLINN
+253 IKYRLLVNN

-287 FIFLRGLITPLKQLT
+287 FIFLRGLIIPLKQLT
-302 KITVLERDKTNKKKL
+302 KITVLERDKTNKEKL
-317 IYPLRT
+317 IYPLRS
-323 DEIGILSTQI
+323 DEIGILSNQI

-364 IKSSIELLTSKNLS
+364 IKSSIELLTSKNIKK
-378 EENKTILMHNFNK
+378 ENRTKLMNNFNK

-404 YFSKTIAEIETENF
+404 HFSKTIAEIEIENF
-418 ELINVN
+418 ELTNVN
-424 KFLKENFSK
+424 KFLKENFSD
-433 HTTNKKNIKIL
+433 HSINKKNINIL
-444 LQTDNNK
+444 LETDNSK
-451 NLVLL
+451 NTVLI
-456 NKDKFLQVILNLI
+456 NKDKFMQVILNLI

-481 ILITSNKKNE
+481 ILIKSNNNNE
-491 NSVEIRIY
+491 DHVVIKIY
-499 DQGKGIDF
+499 DQGKGIDL
-507 KEKNKIFNRFY
+507 KEKNKIFDRFY

-555 NFSGACFLIKL
+555 DFRGACFLIKL
-566 PLKNGNNHKGYNN
+566 PLKSKDNHK
-579 ERRFQS
+579 RIQS

>member
-13 FSLSSYNLTFQLFIL
+13 FSLSSYNLTFQLIIL
-28 NLVILFLGLVFLS
+28 NLIIVFLGLVFLS
-41 YFNYYLIQ
+41 YFNFNLIQ
-49 NDKFIDNR
+49 NNKFIDNR
-57 DQAIKLNLSNIT
+57 DQSIRLNLSNIT

-94 IDAYKESCNLVDNTN
+94 IEAYKESCDLADNIN

-133 KDFNTIIYNEN
+133 KDFNTVIYNEN

-149 DSSNLFLSTDVA
+149 DSTNLFLSTDV
-161 EVNLSETIE
+161 EEIDLSETRE
-170 NIVDFP
+170 NIVDFS
-176 NFFENI
+176 NFFEKI
-182 YINNFNHIN
+182 YINNFNYIN
-191 NYILVNKFNKNLDK
+191 NYILENKFTKNLDK

-218 DKQQLV
+218 EKQQLV
-224 KTFKDEDNNIT
+224 KTFKDENNDIT
-235 RILTAPI
+235 RILTSPI
-242 IQDNKV
+242 IQDNNV

-253 IKYKLLINN
+253 IKYKLLLNN

-272 FNFFLLFILV
+272 FNFFLLFIVV

-287 FIFLRGLITPLKQLT
+287 FIFLRGLITPLRQLT

-317 IYPLRT
+317 IYPLRS
-323 DEIGILSTQI
+323 DEIGILSNQI

-364 IKSSIELLTSKNLS
+364 IKSSIELLTSKNITK
-378 EENKTILMHNFNK
+378 ENRSKLMNNFNK

-404 YFSKTIAEIETENF
+404 HFSKTIAEIEIENF
-418 ELINVN
+418 ELTNVN
-424 KFLKENFSK
+424 KFLKENFGEKS
-433 HTTNKKNIKIL
+433 TNKKNIKIL

-469 DNSISIAENNSN
+469 DNSISIAKNNSN

-491 NSVEIRIY
+491 NCVEIKIY

-507 KEKNKIFNRFY
+507 KEKNKIFDRFY
-518 TDRID
+518 TDRIV

-541 SFNGSIELTESDNL
+541 SFNGSIELTESDKL
-555 NFSGACFLIKL
+555 DFRGACFLIKL
-566 PLKNGNNHKGYNN
+566 PLKSQNNHKGI
-579 ERRFQS
+579 QS

>member
-1 MVLDILGVIKRL
+1 MALDILGVIKRL
-13 FSLSSYNLTFQLFIL
+13 FTLSSYNLTFQLIII
-28 NLVILFLGLVFLS
+28 NLIIVFLGLVFLS
-41 YFNYYLIQ
+41 YFNFNLIQ
-49 NDKFIDNR
+49 NNKFIDNR
-57 DQAIKLNLSNIT
+57 DQSIRLNLSNIT

-94 IDAYKESCNLVDNTN
+94 IEAYKESCDLADNIN

-133 KDFNTIIYNEN
+133 KDFNTVIYNEN

-149 DSSNLFLSTDVA
+149 DSSNLFLST
-161 EVNLSETIE
+161 EVEEIDLSETRE
-170 NIVDFP
+170 NIVDFS
-176 NFFENI
+176 NFFEKI
-182 YINNFNHIN
+182 YINNFNYIN
-191 NYILVNKFNKNLDK
+191 NYILENKFTKNLDK

-218 DKQQLV
+218 EKQKLV
-224 KTFKDEDNNIT
+224 KTFEDENNDIT
-235 RILTAPI
+235 RILTSPI
-242 IQDNKV
+242 IQDNNV

-253 IKYKLLINN
+253 IKYKLLLNN

-287 FIFLRGLITPLKQLT
+287 FIFLRGLITPLRQIT

-317 IYPLRT
+317 IYPLRS
-323 DEIGILSTQI
+323 DEIGILSNQI

-364 IKSSIELLTSKNLS
+364 IKSSIELLTSKNITN
-378 EENKTILMHNFNK
+378 ENRTKVMNNFNK

-397 KLISDIS
+397 RLISDIS
-404 YFSKTIAEIETENF
+404 HFSKTIAEIEIENF
-418 ELINVN
+418 ELTNVN
-424 KFLKENFSK
+424 KFLKENFGEKS
-433 HTTNKKNIKIL
+433 TNKKNIKIL

-469 DNSISIAENNSN
+469 DNSISIAKNNSN
-481 ILITSNKKNE
+481 ILITSNKRNE
-491 NSVEIRIY
+491 NCVEIKIY

-507 KEKNKIFNRFY
+507 KEKNKIFDRFY

-523 DRDQHSG
+523 DRDKHSG

-541 SFNGSIELTESDNL
+541 SFNGSIELTESDKL
-555 NFSGACFLIKL
+555 DFRGACFLIKL
-566 PLKNGNNHKGYNN
+566 PLKSQNNHKGI
-579 ERRFQS
+579 QS

>member
-1 MVLDILGVIKRL
+1 MALDILGVIKRL
-13 FSLSSYNLTFQLFIL
+13 FTLSSYNLTFQLIII
-28 NLVILFLGLVFLS
+28 NLIIVFLGLVFLS
-41 YFNYYLIQ
+41 YFNFNLIQ
-49 NDKFIDNR
+49 NNKFIDNR
-57 DQAIKLNLSNIT
+57 DQSIRLNLSNIT

-94 IDAYKESCNLVDNTN
+94 IEAYKESCDLADNIN

-149 DSSNLFLSTDVA
+149 DSSNLFLSTDV
-161 EVNLSETIE
+161 EEIDLSETRE
-170 NIVDFP
+170 NIADFS
-176 NFFENI
+176 NLFEKI
-182 YINNFNHIN
+182 YIKNFNYIN
-191 NYILVNKFNKNLDK
+191 NYILKNKFTKNLDK

-218 DKQQLV
+218 EKQKLV
-224 KTFKDEDNNIT
+224 KTFEDENNDIT
-235 RILTAPI
+235 RILTSPI
-242 IQDNKV
+242 IQDNNV

-253 IKYKLLINN
+253 IKYKLLLNN

-272 FNFFLLFILV
+272 FIFFLLFILV

-287 FIFLRGLITPLKQLT
+287 FIFLRGLITPLRQIT

-317 IYPLRT
+317 IYPLRS
-323 DEIGILSTQI
+323 DEIGILSNQI

-364 IKSSIELLTSKNLS
+364 IKSSIELLTSKNITN
-378 EENKTILMHNFNK
+378 ENRTKVMNNFNK

-397 KLISDIS
+397 RLISDIS
-404 YFSKTIAEIETENF
+404 HFSKTIAEIEIENF
-418 ELINVN
+418 ELTNVN
-424 KFLKENFSK
+424 KFLKENFGEKS
-433 HTTNKKNIKIL
+433 TNKKNIKIL

-469 DNSISIAENNSN
+469 DNSISIAKNNSN

-491 NSVEIRIY
+491 NCVEIKIY
-499 DQGKGIDF
+499 DQGKGIDLN
-507 KEKNKIFNRFY
+507 EKNKIFDRFY

-523 DRDQHSG
+523 DRDKHSG

-541 SFNGSIELTESDNL
+541 SFNGSIELTESDKL
-555 NFSGACFLIKL
+555 DFRGACFLIKL
-566 PLKNGNNHKGYNN
+566 PLK
-579 ERRFQS
+579 S

>member
-1 MVLDILGVIKRL
+1 MALDILGVIKRL
-13 FSLSSYNLTFQLFIL
+13 FTLSSYNLTFQLIII
-28 NLVILFLGLVFLS
+28 NLIIVFLGLVFLS
-41 YFNYYLIQ
+41 YFNFNLIQ
-49 NDKFIDNR
+49 NNKFIDNR
-57 DQAIKLNLSNIT
+57 DQSIRLNLSNIT

-94 IDAYKESCNLVDNTN
+94 IEAYKESCDLADNIN

-133 KDFNTIIYNEN
+133 KDFNTVIYNEN

-149 DSSNLFLSTDVA
+149 DSSNLFLST
-161 EVNLSETIE
+161 EVEEIDLSETRE
-170 NIVDFP
+170 NIVDFS
-176 NFFENI
+176 NFFEKI
-182 YINNFNHIN
+182 YINNFNYIN
-191 NYILVNKFNKNLDK
+191 NYILKNKFTKNLDK

-218 DKQQLV
+218 EKQKLV
-224 KTFKDEDNNIT
+224 KTFEDENNDIT
-235 RILTAPI
+235 RILTSPI
-242 IQDNKV
+242 IQDNNV

-253 IKYKLLINN
+253 IKYKLLLNN

-287 FIFLRGLITPLKQLT
+287 FIFLRGLITPLRQIT

-317 IYPLRT
+317 IYPLRS
-323 DEIGILSTQI
+323 DEIGILSNQI

-364 IKSSIELLTSKNLS
+364 IKSSIELLTSKNITK
-378 EENKTILMHNFNK
+378 ENRSKLMNNFNK

-397 KLISDIS
+397 RLISDIS
-404 YFSKTIAEIETENF
+404 HFSKTIAEIEIENF
-418 ELINVN
+418 ELTNVN
-424 KFLKENFSK
+424 KFLKENFSEK
-433 HTTNKKNIKIL
+433 STNKKNIKIL

-469 DNSISIAENNSN
+469 DNSISIAKNNSN

-491 NSVEIRIY
+491 NCVEIKIY
-499 DQGKGIDF
+499 DQGKGIDLR
-507 KEKNKIFNRFY
+507 EKNKIFDRFY
-518 TDRID
+518 TDRIV

-541 SFNGSIELTESDNL
+541 SFNGSIELTESDKL
-555 NFSGACFLIKL
+555 DFRGACFLIKL
-566 PLKNGNNHKGYNN
+566 PLK
-579 ERRFQS
+579 S

>member
-13 FSLSSYNLTFQLFIL
+13 FSLSSYNLTFQLIIL
-28 NLVILFLGLVFLS
+28 NLIIVFFGLVFLS
-41 YFNYYLIQ
+41 YFNLNLIQ
-49 NDKFIDNR
+49 NNKFIDNR
-57 DQAIKLNLSNIT
+57 DQSIRLSLSNIT

-94 IDAYKESCNLVDNTN
+94 IEAYKESCDLADNIN

-133 KDFNTIIYNEN
+133 KDFNTVIYNEN

-149 DSSNLFLSTDVA
+149 DSSNLFLST
-161 EVNLSETIE
+161 EVEEIDLSETRE
-170 NIVDFP
+170 NIVDFS
-176 NFFENI
+176 NFFEKI
-182 YINNFNHIN
+182 YINNFNYIN
-191 NYILVNKFNKNLDK
+191 NYILENKFTKNLDK

-218 DKQQLV
+218 EKQKLV
-224 KTFKDEDNNIT
+224 KTFKDENSDII
-235 RILTAPI
+235 RILTSPI

-253 IKYKLLINN
+253 IKYKLLLNN

-272 FNFFLLFILV
+272 FNFFLLFIVV

-287 FIFLRGLITPLKQLT
+287 FIFLRGLIIPLRQLT

-317 IYPLRT
+317 IYPLRS
-323 DEIGILSTQI
+323 DEIGILSNQI

-364 IKSSIELLTSKNLS
+364 IKSSIELLTSKNITKEDRS
-378 EENKTILMHNFNK
+378 KLMNNFNK

-404 YFSKTIAEIETENF
+404 HFSKTIAEIEIENF
-418 ELINVN
+418 ELTNIN
-424 KFLKENFSK
+424 KFLKENFGEKS
-433 HTTNKKNIKIL
+433 TNKKNIKIL

-469 DNSISIAENNSN
+469 DNSISIAKNNSN
-481 ILITSNKKNE
+481 ILITSNKKNK
-491 NSVEIRIY
+491 NCVEIKIY
-499 DQGKGIDF
+499 DQGKGIDLR
-507 KEKNKIFNRFY
+507 EKNKIFERFY
-518 TDRID
+518 TDRIS

-530 LGLSISYEIIN
+530 LGLSRSYERIN
-541 SFNGSIELTESDNL
+541 SFNGSIELTESDKL
-555 NFSGACFLIKL
+555 DFRGACFLIKL
-566 PLKNGNNHKGYNN
+566 PLKSQNNHK
-579 ERRFQS
+579 RIQS